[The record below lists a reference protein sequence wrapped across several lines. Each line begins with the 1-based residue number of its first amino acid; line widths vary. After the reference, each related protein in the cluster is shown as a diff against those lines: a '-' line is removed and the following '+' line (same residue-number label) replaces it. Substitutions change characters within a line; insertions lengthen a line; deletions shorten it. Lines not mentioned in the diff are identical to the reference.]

1 MKNTILSFSM
11 MLLSMAAFC
20 QVTTE
25 RSQAIALSE
34 ELTIRYNLDEKQQAE
49 MLTIQERKFKNL
61 GEIES
66 LKKTDPVLH
75 IKKVKA
81 LTLANDYEME
91 KLLNKE
97 QFAIYY
103 QGKVEYRKQKAEVFQ
118 EMKEKGASQ
127 TQIDYKISLI
137 EEEALLKS

>member
-61 GEIES
+61 EEIES